1 VRADWFFAHGEALF
15 AWPENRFA
23 GRARF
28 EWGKKPKSWRLASD
42 LDHLRGRRT
51 TIANLINSVVI
62 GGFGLRIVERDL
74 NGAPLRVAVLGEWSF
89 EPDALADRVAQIVA
103 ATNLYWGDRD
113 SPFLVAMAPLGAVP
127 SGHSF
132 TGTGRTDAFTI
143 AATSSF
149 DLKTATRF
157 LGHEYG
163 HSWIPNEL
171 GALPEENEARDY
183 WFSEG
188 FDDYVATR
196 ILLRSGLWSLA
207 EFVADKN
214 ETLLRYGTSPAKNA
228 DGADIA
234 ARFWTDQAVQQVSYD
249 RGHLLATIL
258 DSRIR
263 AVSGGGKDL
272 DDVLRAQRK
281 AAKGSTGL
289 ATDLFAGALR
299 AETGIDVVPELER
312 HARQGETL
320 LLPADLYGDCAR
332 IVTETRRDFHRGYDS
347 AATRRAGGIIAGVV
361 PDGPAYAAGMRDG
374 MRLVRFESG
383 KIGDS
388 TVEVV
393 FRVAD
398 ESGERMVRYLPEGK
412 NVHEVQRI
420 ELIGDG
426 AEQEERCTARLA
438 GGDG

>member
-1 VRADWFFAHGEALF
+1 MPRGSCSGPGSARPVIHHKPGALIRVRYKILSAYSEDPGFDYEKARPMVWADWFFAHGEALF

-28 EWGKKPKSWRLASD
+28 KWGKRPKGWRLASD

-51 TIANLINSVVI
+51 TIANLINSVAI
-62 GGFGLRIVERDL
+62 GGYGMRIVERDL

-89 EPDALADRVAQIVA
+89 EPEALADRVAQIVA

-157 LGHEYG
+157 LGHENG

-188 FDDYVATR
+188 FDDYVAAK
-196 ILLRSGLWSLA
+196 ILLRSRLWSLA

-214 ETLLRYGTSPAKNA
+214 ETLLR
-228 DGADIA
+228 
-234 ARFWTDQAVQQVSYD
+234 
-249 RGHLLATIL
+249 
-258 DSRIR
+258 
-263 AVSGGGKDL
+263 
-272 DDVLRAQRK
+272 
-281 AAKGSTGL
+281 
-289 ATDLFAGALR
+289 
-299 AETGIDVVPELER
+299 
-312 HARQGETL
+312 
-320 LLPADLYGDCAR
+320 
-332 IVTETRRDFHRGYDS
+332 
-347 AATRRAGGIIAGVV
+347 
-361 PDGPAYAAGMRDG
+361 
-374 MRLVRFESG
+374 
-383 KIGDS
+383 
-388 TVEVV
+388 
-393 FRVAD
+393 
-398 ESGERMVRYLPEGK
+398 
-412 NVHEVQRI
+412 
-420 ELIGDG
+420 
-426 AEQEERCTARLA
+426 
-438 GGDG
+438 